1 MLFAL
6 QILVCAAF
14 AALILIVLPE
24 LFSRI
29 IYRRSFVST
38 LAEIFLRYIGRNP
51 TGEQAEDELDAL
63 SKSEQQPYSLPKG
76 LKFSV
81 FVKRYDYR
89 DMPVYLLNGEGKGAT
104 IIYLHGGG
112 YVRNPLSLH
121 YKFLDKLAKK
131 TDCRVILPIYP
142 KAPKSYFEECYQALL
157 PLCNTVLSKSDNVI
171 FMGDSSGGG
180 LALGLYQ
187 ALKTDGAKLPEKLV
201 LFAPWVDLTMT
212 NPQIPEYERVDP
224 RNSLSLAQ
232 VWAASW
238 ARGEDLKDF
247 RLSPIY
253 GDLALECQTYVF
265 VGTHDLLYP
274 DCVQLHEK
282 LTKSGAIS
290 FLIVGKGLNHVYP
303 IYPTPEGR
311 TALKQV
317 AKIIE
322 QD

>member
-1 MLFAL
+1 MSFAL
-6 QILVCAAF
+6 QILAYAAF

-24 LFSRI
+24 LFSRM

-38 LAEIFLRYIGRNP
+38 LAEIFLRCVGRNP

-63 SKSEQQPYSLPKG
+63 SQSEQQPYSLPKG
-76 LKFSV
+76 LKFAV
-81 FVKRYDYR
+81 NVKRYDYL

-104 IIYLHGGG
+104 VVYLHGGG

-121 YKFLDKLAKK
+121 YKFLDRLAKK
-131 TDCRVILPIYP
+131 TDCRVVLPIYP
-142 KAPKSYFEECYQALL
+142 KAPKSYYKDCYEALL
-157 PLCNTVLSKSDNVI
+157 PLCNRVLSESGKVI

-180 LALGLYQ
+180 LALGLYE
-187 ALKTDGAKLPEKLV
+187 ALKKDCAKLPEKLV

-212 NPQIPEYERVDP
+212 NPQIPEYEKVDP

-253 GDLALECQTYVF
+253 GDLALECKVYVF

-274 DCVQLHEK
+274 DCVELHEK
-282 LTKSGAIS
+282 LNKSGTES
-290 FLIVGKGLNHVYP
+290 FLTVGKGLNHVYP

-311 TALKQV
+311 TALNQV
-317 AKIIE
+317 AKIVV